1 MATKK
6 VFKTIFEVRDEKAK
20 LEGMRPSIFYLL
32 RTTAFSDAQIAL
44 ELNTDE
50 ETVKMVRKE
59 FLASK
64 KQA

>member
-1 MATKK
+1 
-6 VFKTIFEVRDEKAK
+6 
-20 LEGMRPSIFYLL
+20 
-32 RTTAFSDAQIAL
+32 L

-64 KQA
+64 QQA